1 MAEKG
6 NKTYMYD
13 PEKVFKLSRGGIEK
27 YIKCNRCF
35 YIDRKLNIAITRSI
49 NKFI

>member
-13 PEKVFKLSRGGIEK
+13 PEKVFKLSKVVLKNILNVIDVSILIE
-27 YIKCNRCF
+27 N
-35 YIDRKLNIAITRSI
+35 
-49 NKFI
+49 